1 MPKAKVTLSL
11 PEELARYL
19 RSTPN
24 ASSTVAEA
32 VTEYRAR
39 RLERELAEAYR
50 EDAKESEDLNREWE
64 GADAALSE

>member
-1 MPKAKVTLSL
+1 MAKAKVTITL
-11 PEELARYL
+11 PTELASYL

-39 RLERELAEAYR
+39 QLERELAQAYR
-50 EDAKESEDLNREWE
+50 EDAEEAARLNRDWAET
-64 GADAALSE
+64 DAKVSD

>member
-1 MPKAKVTLSL
+1 MRKAKVTISL
-11 PEELARYL
+11 PPELASYL

-39 RLERELAEAYR
+39 ELERELADAYR
-50 EDAKESEDLNREWE
+50 EDAKEAERLNREWQTT
-64 GADAALSE
+64 DAEVSD